1 MKLNIYKALAIATA
15 LLCSVMTVYSQDS
28 ETGVRTAKSVLGPDD
43 NGNYTITLET
53 YATGATTVKP
63 LDIVLVLDRSG
74 SMNDPY
80 KPTESRT
87 WNATTIQ
94 NYGKTLYERVAA
106 SSDANYAYDYY
117 ELRVRN
123 NRIERRNTLSDR
135 WYNAGW
141 STYNGVLYTDI
152 KLPALKEAVNAF
164 IKKIDDKDKLGGSK
178 RIGNRISIVIF
189 SGSQTW
195 SGTPTGNAQ
204 QLAGWTYLGDS
215 GLDINVQTGYNTL
228 TNSVSNITAEGS
240 TLVDDAMTRA
250 NSLLSG
256 ARSNAV
262 KTVVLFTDGI
272 PGTGKWN
279 STATSVANSA
289 ISTANTIK
297 GSDGSKATIWTV
309 GLFEPM
315 SDSEVAQTN
324 TYMSR
329 VSSNY
334 LGVTNMTSSAQAVD
348 TKYYIEVGDDD
359 SLTDIFESVAEAS
372 ATNLG
377 ATTQVRDQVSNSFVI
392 PEGTEANDIKVF
404 TSNVTGETTWGDEV
418 PFNAT
423 ISFLDKDGS
432 VIDMDDEEDD
442 RVPKSIVVEGF
453 DFGKPDSSVGAGDG
467 NWVGQRYNTSSGYFW
482 AGKKLVIR
490 FNIKANGEATG
501 GVGTPTNDP
510 SSGVYK
516 KNEDD
521 SYTLVTPY
529 DQPHTTLTVNLKIM
543 KSGLRSGESA
553 TFEIHKV
560 RPKNWDE
567 NKDLQT
573 NINAMEYNV
582 IGKPVPGDNWDTHF
596 SKVIITNKTE
606 VDGAEI
612 TKILYALDPYWVYRV
627 VEDDWGWAYEMT
639 GHTET
644 STGERVAT
652 TSDVELNPFTFTN
665 TEKTGVPKHAEAV
678 TINHFGYTIQTGEF
692 EGKQEEH
699 YKSSKVESF

>member
-15 LLCSVMTVYSQDS
+15 LLCSVMTVYSQES
-28 ETGVRTAKSVLGPDD
+28 ETGVRTAKNVVGPDD
-43 NGNYTITLET
+43 DGNYTITLET
-53 YATGATTVKP
+53 FATGETTVKP

-80 KPTESRT
+80 KPTEIRT
-87 WNATTIQ
+87 WSATDIQ
-94 NYGKTLYERVAA
+94 NYGKTLYARRNA
-106 SSDANYAYDYY
+106 SSTANYAYDYY
-117 ELRVRN
+117 QLRVN
-123 NRIERRNTLSDR
+123 GGRIEGRNTLSNSD
-135 WYNAGW
+135 WDWQTITLGNEA
-141 STYNGVLYTDI
+141 LYYDL

-164 IKKIDDKDKLGGSK
+164 ITKIDDKDKLGGSK
-178 RIGNRISIVIF
+178 RIGNRISIVTF
-189 SGSQTW
+189 ANSGESTQL
-195 SGTPTGNAQ
+195 SG
-204 QLAGWTYLGDS
+204 WRYLGNNA
-215 GLDINVQTGYNTL
+215 LDITNTEGYDALTTSVQG
-228 TNSVSNITAEGS
+228 ITARGA
-240 TLVDDAMTRA
+240 TYVGDGMTRA
-250 NSLLSG
+250 NTLINN
-256 ARSNAV
+256 ARSDAV
-262 KTVVLFTDGI
+262 KVVVLFTDGV
-272 PGTGKWN
+272 PGSGKWSN
-279 STATSVANSA
+279 NTATSQANSA

-297 GSDGSKATIWTV
+297 GADGTKATVWTV

-315 SDSEVAQTN
+315 SESEINLTN

-334 LGVTNMTSSAQAVD
+334 LGVSNMTATATAVD
-348 TKYYIEVGDDD
+348 DKYYIEVGDDD
-359 SLTDIFESVAEAS
+359 SLTEIFESVADAS

-392 PEGTEANDIKVF
+392 PEGTEAKDIKVF
-404 TSNVTGETTWGDEV
+404 TSNVTGQTSWGDEV

-423 ISFLDKDGS
+423 ISFLDQDGS
-432 VIDMDDEEDD
+432 VIDMDDEEDK

-453 DFGKPDSSVGAGDG
+453 DFGKPDSYVGAGDG

-482 AGKKLVIR
+482 AGKKLVIK

-516 KNEDD
+516 KNEDG
-521 SYTLVTPY
+521 SYTLVTTY
-529 DQPHTTLTVNLKIM
+529 DQPHTTLTVNLKIK
-543 KSGLRSGESA
+543 KSGLRCGESA

-596 SKVIITNKTE
+596 GKVIITNKTE
-606 VDGAEI
+606 VDGAEV

-678 TINHFGYTIQTGEF
+678 TINHFGYTIQTGDF